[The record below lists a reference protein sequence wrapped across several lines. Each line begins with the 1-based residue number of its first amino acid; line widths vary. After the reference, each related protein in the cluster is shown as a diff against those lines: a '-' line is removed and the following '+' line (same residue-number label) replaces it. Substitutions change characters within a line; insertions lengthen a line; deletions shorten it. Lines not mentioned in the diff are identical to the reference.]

1 MGNGRRRIK
10 SVLIGVVLGLWILLM
25 GTAVV
30 WGLQN
35 EENDIK
41 DRVSAALADAGLPVQ
56 EIEVD
61 GRDVGLAGAAN
72 EQQRA
77 EAEAIVRKITG
88 IRTVEWNDLPDVV
101 IITDTTQAPGDSSAP
116 ETTAP
121 GSSVAPGT
129 STAPTVAPGLAN
141 VTAILDHGVLK
152 LSGAVPDAEAA
163 ARIAA
168 VADLIYAPFLEGSVA
183 VDPSLENASWV
194 PNAFR
199 VISVLPVLSNS
210 GIQVAGHEAVITGR
224 APSDLRIAQLE
235 GALGQA
241 LGASVNI
248 RSEVAVTSLGPPSFA
263 AEAPGDGTVV
273 LSGVLPS
280 DDVAQRII
288 GAAGSVYGEGNV
300 VSTVEV
306 GDGIAETFSLYRV
319 PLVFVQFAPVPQW
332 EFDIEDD
339 LITGALRGGATF
351 EYGSSGL
358 SDQLVVLL
366 DTAAGIL
373 LRNPTLVGT
382 VEGHTDDVGSDAFN
396 QSLSED
402 RAQAAVDYLVAAG
415 VDPARVVAIG
425 YGETRPIGD
434 NSTEEGRTV
443 NRRIEFFLGPA
454 PQGGE

>member
-1 MGNGRRRIK
+1 MGNDRRRIK
-10 SVLIGVVLGLWILLM
+10 SVLIGVVLGLWILLV

-35 EENDIK
+35 AENDIE
-41 DRVSAALADAGLPVQ
+41 DRVSAALADAGLPIQ

-72 EQQRA
+72 ELQRS
-77 EAEAIVRKITG
+77 EAEAIVREITG
-88 IRTVEWNDLPDVV
+88 IRTIEWNDLPDVV
-101 IITDTTQAPGDSSAP
+101 IITDTTQGPTDGSAPDTTATTSSA
-116 ETTAP
+116 AP
-121 GSSVAPGT
+121 VT
-129 STAPTVAPGLAN
+129 STAATAPPRIAN
-141 VTAILDHGVLK
+141 ITASLDQGVLT
-152 LSGAVPDAEAA
+152 LSGSVPDAEAA

-168 VADLIYAPFLEGSVA
+168 VADLIYAPFLEGSVQ
-183 VDPSLENASWV
+183 VDTSLENASWV

-210 GIQVAGHEAVITGR
+210 SVQVMGQEAVVTGD
-224 APSDLRIAQLE
+224 APSDLRKAQLE
-235 GALGQA
+235 GALSQA
-241 LGASVNI
+241 LGESVNV
-248 RSEVAVTSLGPPSFA
+248 RSEVGVSNLGPPSFA
-263 AEAPGDGTVV
+263 ARAPGDGSVV

-280 DDVAQRII
+280 EAVAQRII
-288 GAAGSVYGEGNV
+288 GAAGSVYGEDNV
-300 VSTVEV
+300 ISTVEV
-306 GDGIAETFSLYRV
+306 GDAIAETFSLYRV

-332 EFDIEDD
+332 EFNIEDD

-351 EYGSSGL
+351 DYGSSVL

-366 DTAAGIL
+366 NTAAGIL

-396 QSLSED
+396 QALSED

-434 NSTEEGRTV
+434 NSTEEGRTI